1 MDISKRDWMLFR
13 DRIGIWQEA
22 YMAQLNQAY
31 IDLLSGEGTASEKFW
46 NLEDRIKKDKKSPG
60 VLLEL
65 RKQQLPFDLL
75 RLLCDGVIQEN
86 DLKGFSDALIEQVL
100 FLYQSHQ

>member
-1 MDISKRDWMLFR
+1 
-13 DRIGIWQEA
+13 
-22 YMAQLNQAY
+22 MAQLNQAY
-31 IDLLSGEGTASEKFW
+31 IDLLCGEGAASEKFW